1 MRRLSKKKEE
11 IMNLFWEHGKM
22 YVRELRE
29 LYQDPKPH
37 FNTLSTQV
45 RMLESDGYI
54 KHEAVGANFRYY
66 PAFSREEYKGMSL
79 SGFIGKYFSN
89 SYMNVVSSFVSEE
102 KISIDELK
110 QLIQQIEEG
119 KQ

>member
-1 MRRLSKKKEE
+1 MKRLSKKKEE
-11 IMNLFWEHGKM
+11 IMNLFWKHGKM

-29 LYQDPKPH
+29 LYPEPKPH

-45 RMLESDGYI
+45 RTLEVEGYI

-66 PAFSREEYKGMSL
+66 AAISRQEYSDMSL

-102 KISIDELK
+102 KISLDELK

-119 KQ
+119 GQ